1 MSTQTPALITIA
13 PTQLLQ
19 ARVGESIAPYG
30 ISIGLAPPPAGP
42 AVPGPAPAPA
52 PDEAPAAAA
61 TAQPAPDAGQPGA
74 TQPGSLAAG
83 ESG

>member
-19 ARVGESIAPYG
+19 ANVGESIAPYG
-30 ISIGLAPPPAGP
+30 ISIGLAPPPAKPGVP
-42 AVPGPAPAPA
+42 APAPAPA

-61 TAQPAPDAGQPGA
+61 TAQPAPDTGQPEA
-74 TQPGSLAAG
+74 AQPGSLAGG

>member
-19 ARVGESIAPYG
+19 ANVGESIAPYG
-30 ISIGLAPPPAGP
+30 ISIRLAPPAAKPG
-42 AVPGPAPAPA
+42 VPGPAPA

-61 TAQPAPDAGQPGA
+61 TAQPAPDTGQPDA
-74 TQPGSLAAG
+74 AQPGSLAGG

>member
-19 ARVGESIAPYG
+19 ANVGESIAPYG

-42 AVPGPAPAPA
+42 AAPGPAPALA
-52 PDEAPAAAA
+52 PNQAPPAAAPS
-61 TAQPAPDAGQPGA
+61 QPAPDAGLPGA
-74 TQPGSLAAG
+74 AQPGSLAAG